1 MTYNTIIDGLC
12 KTQAVDRAE
21 VVLQQ
26 MIDKGVKPN
35 IRTYTCLI
43 RGHLFTGQ
51 WEEVVRRFKEM
62 SARGIEPNDFT
73 YGLLLDYLCKEG
85 NCSEAQ
91 IFF

>member
-12 KTQAVDRAE
+12 KAQAVDRAE

-26 MIDKGVKPN
+26 MISKGVKPN

-62 SARGIEPNDFT
+62 SSRGIEPNDFT
-73 YGLLLDYLCKEG
+73 YGLLLDYLCKNG
-85 NCSEAQ
+85 NCSEA
-91 IFF
+91 